1 MGKRGNGER
10 KTSGSFVI
18 ENNENIFMMRAC
30 SYSGRLPL
38 ISKKQNK

>member
-18 ENNENIFMMRAC
+18 ENNDIAGGCRLSVRNKTSNIICAI
-30 SYSGRLPL
+30 PL
-38 ISKKQNK
+38 